1 MKAHSAV
8 VTFFALCALGSSL
21 VACGGNTPAPKVEGT
36 NIDDASKHPKPP
48 VAKPKTDDDKSR
60 LAVGADV
67 KQVCGIKDVKQ
78 IPTLGEQPKFDFES
92 YDLTSD
98 EKQVLDQVAECL
110 LRGALKGK
118 SVTLVGRADPRGEN
132 EYNMSLGAYRASAVK
147 NYLGQKGVEHAR
159 MKETSRGAID
169 ASGTDEPG
177 WREDRRVDITLA
189 Q

>member
-1 MKAHSAV
+1 MKVRVVFASA
-8 VTFFALCALGSSL
+8 LLALGL
-21 VACGGNTPAPKVEGT
+21 AACGGNTPAPKVEGT
-36 NIDDASKHPKPP
+36 KLDDEASRKKPVDKPKPS
-48 VAKPKTDDDKSR
+48 DDDKNR

-67 KQVCGIKDVKQ
+67 KQVCGIKDVRQ

-92 YDLTSD
+92 YDLTTE
-98 EKQVLDQVAECL
+98 EKQVLDQVADCL
-110 LRGALKGK
+110 IKGALKGK

-147 NYLGQKGVEHAR
+147 NYLGQKGVEHNR
-159 MKETSRGAID
+159 MKETSRGALE
-169 ASGTDEPG
+169 ATGTEEGG